1 MKYSWRQYEVSV
13 HPSAWIAQSAEV
25 IGNVVI
31 EKDASIFFQ
40 SVIRG
45 DKDQIIIGEGSNI
58 QDHCTLHTD
67 PSHILQIGKKV
78 TIGHGCILHG
88 CTIKDECLIG
98 MGAIVL
104 NGAIIESHCIV
115 GAGAVVT
122 EGMHIPS
129 GSVVIGVPAKI
140 IKRSSTAQIQEIQKN
155 AQHYIELSHEYQKKG
170 L

>member
-1 MKYSWRQYEVSV
+1 MKYSWKQYEVSV
-13 HPSAWIAQSAEV
+13 HSSAWIAQSAEV

-31 EKDASIFFQ
+31 EKDASVFFQ

-67 PSHILQIGKKV
+67 PAHILQIGKRV
-78 TIGHGCILHG
+78 TVGHGCILHG

-104 NGAIIESHCIV
+104 NGAIIESHCII
-115 GAGAVVT
+115 GAGAVIT
-122 EGMHIPS
+122 EGMQIPS

-140 IKRSSTAQIQEIQKN
+140 IKRSSAAQIQEIQKN
-155 AQHYIELSHEYQKKG
+155 AQQYVELSHEYQKKG